1 MKVPMKFPYVT
12 VVLVLLALI
21 YVLWDQTRPSADLD
35 PQRFTDLEANPA
47 SASDVLA
54 FFSRQTE
61 GMCYEKTASSST
73 GTDDL
78 ERCIDQ
84 AEKREAR
91 CLRAV
96 GEGMPEVI
104 RSEQAFRRYG
114 LELMDCMVPMQG
126 VTGSE

>member
-21 YVLWDQTRPSADLD
+21 YVLWDQTRPSSALD
-35 PQRFTDLEANPA
+35 PQRFTDLKANPA

-54 FFSRQTE
+54 FFSGQTE

-73 GTDDL
+73 ESGEYD
-78 ERCIDQ
+78 RCIGQ
-84 AEKREAR
+84 AQKREAR

-96 GEGMPEVI
+96 GEGMPDVI
-104 RSEQAFRRYG
+104 RSEAAFRDYG
-114 LELMDCMVPMQG
+114 LQLMDCMVPMQG
-126 VTGSE
+126 MTGAE